1 MVSMEEKTITWNIQ
15 VKEIDMEIYHQKL
28 NMITSYLRDLINDH
42 KPTAELNN
50 EEDNSDTER
59 GEWKIQLVM
68 QSNCISTKDFEET
81 HIIYSANKPLES
93 FMGTDTDGAINKRFD
108 TLLQRFHQAIE
119 TSNDRRAE
127 SYIKSPEWIVNKS
140 FSK

>member
-28 NMITSYLRDLINDH
+28 NMIKSYLRDLINNH
-42 KPTAELNN
+42 KPTEELNN

-68 QSNCISTKDFEET
+68 QNNCISTKDFEET

-93 FMGTDTDGAINKRFD
+93 FMVLTQMVPSINVLIHFYKD
-108 TLLQRFHQAIE
+108 
-119 TSNDRRAE
+119 SN
-127 SYIKSPEWIVNKS
+127 KQ
-140 FSK
+140 